1 MHVTL
6 VHIHVVADH
15 VDDFLAEMRA
25 NHEASIREPGNVR
38 FDVLRSA
45 SDPTR
50 FVIYEAYVDEDGA
63 RAHKETAHY
72 LAWRDAVAP
81 WMAEPRQGDPY
92 VGLLPE
98 VPAG

>member
-15 VDDFLAEMRA
+15 VDDFVAEMRA
-25 NHEASIREPGNVR
+25 NHEASIREPGNAR
-38 FDVLRSA
+38 FDVLQSTA
-45 SDPTR
+45 DPTR
-50 FVIYEAYVDEDGA
+50 FVIYEAYIDADAA

-81 WMAEPRQGDPY
+81 WMVEPRHGDPY
-92 VGLLPE
+92 LGLMPE
-98 VPAG
+98 VL